1 VSRRARWAW
10 SLGGTAMAVGL
21 GVLAAGSAP
30 VLAWLLARQ
39 GIHTEGLS
47 GSLWT
52 GLQAQ
57 SVALS
62 DPSLTLQARGLQLA
76 PLRWQDGGWHTA
88 VLAQALS
95 LQTQP
100 SPTPAPSPE
109 ALVARLRSPWG
120 LTLERVQIQTLTVQG
135 HPMSGLDARLSLGGS
150 DEVLGLRLHQ
160 LRLPELGWQ
169 CQGELALRGPDRL
182 RVHAQAQTP
191 HGALQ
196 LQGDG
201 PLARWPVQAQLIAG
215 PQTPVTL
222 RAELAPL
229 AAQPVHRLQAT
240 LQGVDLRQ
248 LHPQAPQTALTGD
261 LRLEPAAQEPAM
273 VLQAE
278 VSNAAARRLDQSGWP
293 VRQLSLS
300 AHVVPGRW
308 NETQL
313 DALDLRLLGSTGRI
327 TLTQPFAW
335 PQGDAE
341 ARAAIR
347 LDAIALRELD
357 ATWPAWRVSG
367 PLRLARS
374 PANGRL
380 DLDGTVDAAPTQPG
394 ALPWRLVAQAQLSSP
409 PEGPLLVVPQATLS
423 QGRNDGQLQLRG
435 RWQAQPQGWQVDIEA
450 QAQALRLPIPD
461 APWPLRGT
469 GQLQASLTQHAAHLG
484 GRVALRL
491 DEGSS
496 LGDLPIQAQF
506 DWQADAQNSAWQV
519 RAQAATGAH
528 TAEAQAQGR
537 PAPPLRNV
545 GQWTQADAWMPQSLQ
560 WRVPSFAALHTLWQP
575 WSHRVAGRSEGRINH
590 WDDPAQAL
598 VQAEFSDLHW
608 QAQPDDKPW
617 SLAHAEARWA
627 DGQGQ
632 LQWRQ
637 ASADGWQLTQGRL
650 QGGLQQP
657 WQWDVLGRSPLTW
670 AGQPVPAWRFEG
682 QGPAPSRTPNRWG
695 AEGWRTSLKPAVN
708 SSSGPADS
716 SDWLRWDGFGW
727 QWQADGPV
735 VALQGGNLMILGE
748 RFPNPMGQYDPRAAG
763 AGHRLQLSGQV
774 QAARWLARWQP
785 EAGWRGDLLT
795 ELQLKWERG
804 AGSLSVER
812 LRGDLL
818 LNDEALGLQTLSA
831 QVQHAAGG
839 ATQAQLAF
847 GSPVLGEAQ
856 VLARASPQGVLDGHL
871 QSRLPALHLLQPW
884 LPAGLQWRGSAAMEA
899 RLSGTR
905 AQPRLKGQGRL
916 ALVRLQHA
924 ASGLGGQNGVVRWHF
939 DENALVLDEAR
950 LQGLGEGDSGGR
962 WTAQG
967 QWTWGQA
974 QPQARLQ
981 MQAEQFRLFN
991 RFDRQLTVSG
1001 DASAQL
1007 DARRVHLRGQLR
1019 ADQGVFDISEGDGPS
1034 LDDDITVR
1042 RAARGHGAS
1051 KAATSPWQRDIVL
1064 QLDLG
1069 QRLRVQGRG
1078 LASRLTGQ
1086 LQVQEQEGR
1095 PAQWTGQ
1102 IEMGGGRYKAYGQTL
1117 DIESGELRFTGALE
1131 NPRLDILA
1139 LRPDVEVRV
1148 GVRATGSA
1156 QSPRIRLYSEPDM
1169 PDNDKLA
1176 WLLLGRAPDEL
1187 GRNDTALLQR
1197 AALALVSGEGNNPA
1211 TQLLDKLGLTEF
1223 SVSNSDD
1230 AGTTL
1235 RLGAQLSRRW
1245 SVGYERSLNTATGS
1259 WQLVYRLGQ
1268 RFRLRAQSGTNSAVD
1283 ALWLWRFD

>member
-1 VSRRARWAW
+1 
-10 SLGGTAMAVGL
+10 MAVGL
-21 GVLAAGSAP
+21 GVLATGSAP

-57 SVALS
+57 GVTLS
-62 DPSLTLQARGLQLA
+62 DPSLTLEARALQLA
-76 PLRWQDGGWHTA
+76 PLRWQDGRWHTA
-88 VLAQALS
+88 FQAHTLS

-100 SPTPAPSPE
+100 SQAPAPTPE
-109 ALVARLRSPWG
+109 ALVASLRSPWG

-169 CQGELALRGPDRL
+169 GRGDLTLHSPDRL
-182 RVHAQAQTP
+182 RIHASAHTP
-191 HGALQ
+191 HGQ
-196 LQGDG
+196 IDLQGDG
-201 PLARWPVQAQLIAG
+201 PLARWPVQAQLHAGGASPIA
-215 PQTPVTL
+215 V

-240 LQGVDLRQ
+240 LQGLDLRQ
-248 LHPQAPQTALTGD
+248 LHPQAPQTALSGD
-261 LRLEPAAQEPAM
+261 LSLEPAAQGPAM

-293 VRQLSLS
+293 LRQFSLS
-300 AHVVPGRW
+300 AHVLPGRW
-308 NETQL
+308 SDTQL
-313 DALDLRLLGSTGRI
+313 DVLDLRLLGNGGRI

-335 PQGDAE
+335 PQGGGE
-341 ARAAIR
+341 ASAAIR

-357 ATWPAWRVSG
+357 ASWPAWRLSG
-367 PLRLARS
+367 PLRLTRS
-374 PANGRL
+374 AGTGRL
-380 DLDGTVDAAPTQPG
+380 DLDGAVDATPALSG

-423 QGRNDGQLQLRG
+423 QGRNDGQLRLRG
-435 RWQAQPQGWQVDIEA
+435 RWQGQPQGWQAEVQA
-450 QAQALRLPIPD
+450 QAQTLRLPVQGT
-461 APWPLRGT
+461 PWPLRGT
-469 GQLQASLTQHAAHLG
+469 GQLQAALTQHATHLG
-484 GRVALRL
+484 GRVALRF
-491 DEGSS
+491 DEGSL

-506 DWQADAQNSAWQV
+506 DWQADAQSSDWRV
-519 RAQAATGAH
+519 RAQAATGPH
-528 TAEAQAQGR
+528 TAEVQAQGR
-537 PAPPLRNV
+537 PAPPPRNAAD
-545 GQWTQADAWMPQSLQ
+545 WAQAKAWVPLSLQ
-560 WRVPSFAALHTLWQP
+560 WRVPNIAALHTLWQP

-608 QAQPDDKPW
+608 QAQPDDQPW

-632 LQWRQ
+632 LRWRQ

-682 QGPAPSRTPNRWG
+682 QGPAPSRTPNRWS
-695 AEGWRTSLKPAVN
+695 AEGWRASLKPAVN
-708 SSSGPADS
+708 SSSGSADG
-716 SDWLRWDGFGW
+716 SDWLRWDAFAW

-735 VALQGGNLMILGE
+735 VALQGGDLVLLGE
-748 RFPNPMGQYDPRAAG
+748 RFPNPMGQYDPRPTG
-763 AGHRLQLSGQV
+763 SGHRLLLAGQV
-774 QAARWLARWQP
+774 QPARWLARWQP

-795 ELQLKWERG
+795 QLQLQWERG
-804 AGSLSVER
+804 AGSLRVER

-831 QVQHAAGG
+831 QLQHAVDGTA
-839 ATQAQLAF
+839 QAQLAL
-847 GSPVLGEAQ
+847 GSSVLGDAQAQ
-856 VLARASPQGVLDGHL
+856 VSASPQGVLDGHL
-871 QSRLPALHLLQPW
+871 KTRLPALHLLQPW
-884 LPAGLQWRGSAAMEA
+884 LPAGLQWRGSATMEA

-905 AQPRLKGQGRL
+905 AQPRLEGLGHL
-916 ALVRLQHA
+916 DLVRLQHA
-924 ASGLGGQNGVVRWHF
+924 ASGLGGQNGLVRWHF

-962 WTAQG
+962 WSAQG

-981 MQAEQFRLFN
+981 MRAEQFRLLN

-1001 DASAQL
+1001 DANALL

-1019 ADQGVFDISEGDGPS
+1019 ADQGVFDISEGDAPS

-1042 RAARGHGAS
+1042 RAARGNGAS
-1051 KAATSPWQRDIVL
+1051 KAAASPWQRDIVL

-1086 LQVQEQEGR
+1086 LQVQDQDGR
-1095 PAQWTGQ
+1095 PTQWTGL

-1117 DIESGELRFTGALE
+1117 DIESGELRFTGALD

-1139 LRPDVEVRV
+1139 LRPDLEVRV

-1211 TQLLDKLGLTEF
+1211 TQLMDKLGLTEF

-1245 SVGYERSLNTATGS
+1245 SVGYERSLNAATGS

-1283 ALWLWRFD
+1283 GLWLWRFD